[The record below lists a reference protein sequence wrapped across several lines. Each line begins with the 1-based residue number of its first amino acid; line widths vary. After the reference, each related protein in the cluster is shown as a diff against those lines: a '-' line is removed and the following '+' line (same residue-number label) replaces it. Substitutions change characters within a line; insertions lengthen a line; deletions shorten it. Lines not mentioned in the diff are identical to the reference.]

1 MRSRTERYNLQPVQ
15 IEGEPPV
22 IAIKPNM
29 VRELQV
35 AAFINTNLQERFQA
49 LTSKLYCAIAD
60 NDWDGA
66 EQLKIKLNAISE
78 ILTDV

>member
-1 MRSRTERYNLQPVQ
+1 MRNRTERYRLRPVLAEGDGPLQP
-15 IEGEPPV
+15 PD
-22 IAIKPNM
+22 M
-29 VRELQV
+29 VREMQ
-35 AAFINTNLQERFQA
+35 AAAHVNQNLEERFQV

-60 NDWDGA
+60 KDWDSA

>member
-1 MRSRTERYNLQPVQ
+1 
-15 IEGEPPV
+15 
-22 IAIKPNM
+22 M
-29 VRELQV
+29 VREMQ
-35 AAFINTNLQERFQA
+35 AAAHVNQNLEERFQV

-60 NDWDGA
+60 KDWDGA